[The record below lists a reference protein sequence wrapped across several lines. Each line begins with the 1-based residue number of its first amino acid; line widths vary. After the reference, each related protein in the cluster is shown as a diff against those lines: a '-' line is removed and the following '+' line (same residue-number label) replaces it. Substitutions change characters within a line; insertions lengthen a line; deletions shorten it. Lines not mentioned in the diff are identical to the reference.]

1 MKSLLVK
8 KEKKNF
14 LRLICLTENEKR
26 IMQKYNCVSPK
37 LRILFAKR
45 VNR

>member
-1 MKSLLVK
+1 MKNLLVK
-8 KEKKNF
+8 NKKKNF